1 MEPELGDLVAAWPLA
16 GPPAVRPV
24 TSGTNNRT
32 VRIETPGGAYLLRVY
47 RNTRDSARV
56 RYEHAVLLALQDAG
70 LSFRVPAP
78 LPSGDGTGPTL
89 IETADGSLAALFPE
103 LPGAAPDRTDPAHL
117 AACGAALAELHAAL
131 RRQNVAPPPA
141 AATYGD
147 LDRIHP
153 LVPDP
158 WRLPETLPLDGA
170 GRARLT
176 ALLDSLQRAVPGLY
190 ATLPGQLCHNDYG
203 PGNTLQIGGRTSAV
217 LDFEF
222 AAPDLRAID
231 VATGWYWSAGPL
243 WGTGRELPAVRAFL
257 AGYTAGARLTAAEGA
272 ATSWLARL
280 QRAVALIH
288 RAGRERAG
296 LATAAEVAEQA
307 RRLLDLDRWLEAN
320 GAAVAA
326 ATCPDA
332 PASALTACR

>member
-1 MEPELGDLVAAWPLA
+1 METELGALVAAWPLA
-16 GPPAVRPV
+16 RPLRVRPV
-24 TSGTNNRT
+24 ASGTNNRT
-32 VRIETPGGAYLLRVY
+32 VRIESPGGAYLLRVY
-47 RNTRDSARV
+47 RNTRDPARV
-56 RYEHAVLLALQDAG
+56 RYEHAVLLALQKSG

-78 LPSGDGTGPTL
+78 LPSGAGAGPTL
-89 IETADGSLAALFPE
+89 VEAPDGALAALFPE
-103 LPGAAPDRTDPAHL
+103 LPGAAPDRADPAHL
-117 AACGAALAELHAAL
+117 TACGAALAELHAAL
-131 RRQNVAPPPA
+131 HRLDVPPPPPG

-170 GRARLT
+170 GRERLT
-176 ALLDSLQRAVPGLY
+176 ALLDALRRDVPGLY
-190 ATLPGQLCHNDYG
+190 ATLPGQLCHNDFG

-231 VATGWYWSAGPL
+231 VVSGWYWSAGPL

-257 AGYTAGARLTAAEGA
+257 AGYTARARLTAAEVA
-272 ATSWLARL
+272 AGPRLARL
-280 QRAVALIH
+280 QRAVSLIH

-296 LATAAEVAEQA
+296 LATADEVAEQA
-307 RRLLDLDRWLEAN
+307 GRLLGLDRWLEAN

-326 ATCPDA
+326 AAGGSPA
-332 PASALTACR
+332 PGQR